1 MIVEII
7 RKYRIFLIV
16 ILVNVLLFF
25 VMPDM
30 AQKSVTNSF
39 NFLFEVLKILPPVML
54 LMGLFEVWVPR
65 ETIEAHL
72 GAESGFHGSIVA
84 ILLGSVAV
92 GPLFTAFPIA
102 LSLKHKGVRTSNIV
116 IFLGSWATIKIPM
129 ILMESSFI
137 GLRFAIIRLV
147 ITIPFILG
155 IGYLMEKILKNQ
167 AITQAAVNGP

>member
-1 MIVEII
+1 MIIEFI
-7 RKYRIFLIV
+7 RKYRIFIVV
-16 ILVNVLLFF
+16 ILINVLLFF
-25 VMPDM
+25 VVPDI

-65 ETIEAHL
+65 EIIEAHL
-72 GAESGFHGSIVA
+72 GAESDFRGSIIA

-102 LSLKHKGVRTSNIV
+102 LSLKHKGVRTSNVV

-137 GLRFAIIRLV
+137 GLRFATIRLV

-167 AITQAAVNGP
+167 QVTQEVVDGP